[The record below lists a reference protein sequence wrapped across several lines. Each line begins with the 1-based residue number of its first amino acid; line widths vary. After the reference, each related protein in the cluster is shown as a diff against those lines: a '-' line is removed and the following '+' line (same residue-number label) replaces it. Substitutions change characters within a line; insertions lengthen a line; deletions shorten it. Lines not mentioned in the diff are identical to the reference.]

1 MPGSCQWSDDSRGA
15 SDESENAAEYEEQ
28 MKYREQIE
36 EELGAE
42 DQERFLI
49 IFKQNARRLGVNV
62 SAAELDALQLC
73 KQTWSLLA
81 ETADQTA
88 VLGVVPRN
96 ARKAFWQKCGEQ
108 GLRSDVACC
117 CFENTTVLSL
127 TDELELL
134 FRGMESLC
142 VT

>member
-1 MPGSCQWSDDSRGA
+1 MRY
-15 SDESENAAEYEEQ
+15 AAEYEEQ

-36 EELGAE
+36 EDLEAE